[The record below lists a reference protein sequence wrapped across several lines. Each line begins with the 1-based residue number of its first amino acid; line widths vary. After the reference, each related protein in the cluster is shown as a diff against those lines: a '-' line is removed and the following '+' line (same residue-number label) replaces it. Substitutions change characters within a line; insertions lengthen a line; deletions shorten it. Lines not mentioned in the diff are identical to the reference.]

1 MNTLLRYGLL
11 LIPLWFA
18 AQVAAAPLPPFPQ
31 VDVSGTVAA
40 ADWFPV
46 RHVQGVAGM
55 SGSAG
60 HDRTFPAHYIVK
72 LTAYSGVSA
81 ATAREMTRLID
92 WHALDESSGTT
103 RPPFILLRID
113 HPDRTF
119 LRSGM
124 QIRVTGYSISGDE
137 GGTWTAV
144 NKVVIID
151 P

>member
-1 MNTLLRYGLL
+1 MNTLLCYGLV

-18 AQVAAAPLPPFPQ
+18 AQVAAAPLPPFPP
-31 VDVSGTVAA
+31 VDVSGTVAE

-60 HDRTFPAHYIVK
+60 HDRAFPAHYIVR

-81 ATAREMTRLID
+81 TTAREMTRLID
-92 WHALDESSGTT
+92 WQALDESFETT
-103 RPPFILLRID
+103 RPPFILLQID

-124 QIRVTGYSISGDE
+124 RIRVNGYSIAGDE
-137 GGTWTAV
+137 GGTWTTV
-144 NKVVIID
+144 NQVDIID